1 MEITKFFDKKKRDR
15 SSKSNDEEDSKRL
28 RESNLEESIANATDT
43 DVFTESLKSE
53 DCVAIL

>member
-1 MEITKFFDKKKRDR
+1 MEITKFFDKKKRDL